1 MRVWRDIVEH
11 GYKHA
16 LIFEDDVRLVD
27 NFKSKMTAVLD
38 EVEGISWDVIHL
50 GPILPIKKLQVT
62 PSLFEGQALG
72 THAYIISLECA
83 KKISVFEPE
92 LIKVS
97 PDFQLNR
104 FPLKF
109 LCVNE
114 PIANQENID
123 RPPVLGVLESW
134 KTGDIGFARTID
146 FTYFFRYC
154 FQKFK
159 HFIILLVLVLTVW
172 LLRR

>member
-1 MRVWRDIVEH
+1 MKLNSI
-11 GYKHA
+11 
-16 LIFEDDVRLVD
+16 L
-27 NFKSKMTAVLD
+27 N
-38 EVEGISWDVIHL
+38 EVNGISWDIIHL
-50 GPILPIKKLQVT
+50 GPILPIKMMQIT

-83 KKISVFEPE
+83 KKISVFEAE

-109 LCVNE
+109 LCVND
-114 PIANQENID
+114 PIAKQENIEQS
-123 RPPVLGVLESW
+123 PLVGVFESW
-134 KTGDIGFARTID
+134 FKGDIGLERTVD

-159 HFIILLVLVLTVW
+159 HCIIVFILLLTVW
-172 LLRR
+172 FLRK